1 MNTKE
6 TAKSRTEMIVKVRA
20 GLMTA
25 KGAAEALGVSRKT
38 YYKWEKKGLQAM
50 LAAERDGTAGRP
62 STASTPEILAL
73 KAEVQTLSAKLQ
85 EMAQTADL
93 RLMLRLLERRD
104 AKKKQKKSQGSSP

>member
-1 MNTKE
+1 MNSKE

-25 KGAAEALGVSRKT
+25 KAAAEALGVSRKT

-50 LAAERDGTAGRP
+50 LAAERDQTAGRP
-62 STASTPEILAL
+62 STAPTPEVEAL
-73 KAEVQTLSAKLQ
+73 KAEVKTLSAKLE
-85 EMAQTADL
+85 EMAQTAEL

-104 AKKKQKKSQGSSP
+104 AKKKQKRSPGSSP